1 MGDFLIARVDSYT
14 PAGRYVVR
22 GQPVK
27 RSEVEDADGNVGD
40 NYIDA
45 PESYEG
51 NAVVEIS
58 AIAPTGP
65 NPKNPQQIAPD
76 VVQTTEGYVQNGA
89 VLVGEVTQP
98 EKQRI
103 EIVGI
108 DPDSTVQ
115 ADVTQALEEAD
126 AKDAEAKTGKNV
138 DNAGTEGTVKD
149 VSERVT
155 SMDAAELD
163 ALYAAENDREVPRK
177 GVLSA
182 IEARREALDA
192 S

>member
-1 MGDFLIARVDSYT
+1 MGDFLIARIDSFT

-27 RSEVEDADGNVGD
+27 RSEVEDAEGNIGD
-40 NYIDA
+40 NFIDA
-45 PESYEG
+45 PASYEG
-51 NAVVEIS
+51 NAVVEVS

-76 VVQTTEGYVQNGA
+76 VVQTTEGYVQHGA
-89 VLVGEVTQP
+89 TLVGEVTLP

-115 ADVTQALEEAD
+115 ADVAKALADAD
-126 AKDAEAKTGKNV
+126 AKDAGKNV
-138 DNAGTEGTVKD
+138 DNAGTEGTVPEI
-149 VSERVT
+149 SARVAE
-155 SMDAAELD
+155 MDAAALD
-163 ALYAAENDREVPRK
+163 SLYAAENDREVPRK
-177 GVLSA
+177 GVISA
-182 IEARREALDA
+182 IEARRAALEA
-192 S
+192 